1 MPHCRA
7 VIRFTKIRLPR
18 PEVRRRVCIAILSV
32 GILVV
37 TLSNFLVVSRN
48 RDHLYTDLAAVPARD
63 VGVVFGAAPYL
74 RDGRAN
80 LHFAYRIEAASRLYH
95 SGKVRHLLVSG
106 DNHRR
111 DYDEPTAMKDALIAK
126 GVPAEAITCD
136 YAGFRTL
143 DTVARAKDV
152 FGLNSC
158 VLITQRYHNTRALEV
173 ARAYDIDTVGFCT
186 RDVPT
191 LHRMQ
196 TEIREVAARTV
207 AVLDLYV
214 WHRGP
219 RFDGP
224 FEPIKL

>member
-1 MPHCRA
+1 MLQRLRSLLAKRTRRERICLGLMFGA
-7 VIRFTKIRLPR
+7 VLFVAACNTAIVTRNASQLFTELD
-18 PEVRRRVCIAILSV
+18 AI
-32 GILVV
+32 
-37 TLSNFLVVSRN
+37 
-48 RDHLYTDLAAVPARD
+48 PARD

-80 LHFAYRIEAASRLYH
+80 LHFAYRIEAAARLYH
-95 SGKVRHLLVSG
+95 AGKVRHLLVSG

-111 DYDEPTAMKDALIAK
+111 DYDEPSAMKAALVAK
-126 GVPAEAITCD
+126 GVPAGAVTCD

-152 FGLNSC
+152 FGLSSC
-158 VLITQRYHNTRALEV
+158 ILVTQRYHNTRALEI
-173 ARAYDIDTVGFCT
+173 ARAYGIDAVGYCT
-186 RDVPT
+186 REVPT
-191 LHRMQ
+191 RHSIR
-196 TEIREVAARTV
+196 TEIREVAARTL

-224 FEPIKL
+224 FEPIQI

>member
-1 MPHCRA
+1 MVSN
-7 VIRFTKIRLPR
+7 VIRRFLSPLAR
-18 PEVRRRVCIAILSV
+18 PAVRKRAGIALILGV
-32 GILVV
+32 VLFVV
-37 TLSNFLVVSRN
+37 TANCFVIARN
-48 RDHLYTDLAAVPARD
+48 QGRLTADIADVPPRE
-63 VGVVFGAAPYL
+63 VGVVFGAAPRL

-80 LHFAYRIEAASRLYH
+80 LHFAYRIDAAAQLYH

-106 DNHRR
+106 DNHRS
-111 DYDEPTAMKDALIAK
+111 DYDEPTAMKEALIAK
-126 GVPAEAITCD
+126 GVPADAITCD

-152 FGLNSC
+152 FGLTSC

-173 ARAYDIDTVGFCT
+173 ARAYGIDAVGFCT
-186 RDVPT
+186 RDVPA
-191 LHRMQ
+191 LHSIQ

-207 AVLDLYV
+207 AFLDLYV

-224 FEPIKL
+224 FEPINL